1 MPWHGRAILRP
12 VLVALPLLLAMG
24 GHGVTAQAT
33 PTVVTPAPTPSPSPG
48 RAAGPPDG
56 IIPPPSVP
64 TRQNPLPP
72 PGPALPDASTP
83 PAATPAAAA
92 PTARPPAP
100 SGTNRP
106 AAPPARRPAANGP
119 GNTDRSVTPV
129 EAPADA
135 TAPPAES
142 PATPADAMAPPPPA
156 EAVDADGTDGDAG
169 SRWPEWLPLAALGAA
184 ALALLAAWLWSR
196 RRSSSGATAPL
207 DDPATETRPEKAA
220 PTAPRARDTLPKADV
235 KAESAPKAARPA
247 AALAKTG
254 RRAQLDIS
262 FEAVSAVST
271 LVNFRLRYAVHVRNA
286 GPVDAADVSIRI
298 GLFAGTQASEGGVA
312 RWLAMDGQA
321 PHHHAAAVAANGDVR
336 IEGELAAP
344 LDALGAM
351 EVGGR
356 RLAIALVAVDCR
368 YHNAADAP
376 VLDGQAARA
385 FVVGREPAADDGTAA
400 DAAIP
405 AKLAPFRIDQGPM
418 SYAPLG
424 VRSTGIAINQ

>member
-64 TRQNPLPP
+64 TRPTPLPP

-83 PAATPAAAA
+83 PAATPA
-92 PTARPPAP
+92 TATPAP

-106 AAPPARRPAANGP
+106 ATPPARRPAANGP
-119 GNTDRSVTPV
+119 RNTDRSVTPV

-135 TAPPAES
+135 TVPPAES
-142 PATPADAMAPPPPA
+142 PATPADATAPPPPA
-156 EAVDADGTDGDAG
+156 EAVVADGTDGDAG

-184 ALALLAAWLWSR
+184 ALALLAAWLWRR
-196 RRSSSGATAPL
+196 RRSSSGAPAPL
-207 DDPATETRPEKAA
+207 DDPATDTRPEKAA

-235 KAESAPKAARPA
+235 QAESAPNAARPA

-400 DAAIP
+400 DAAVP